1 MNEQEQEQ
9 DWLDRARA
17 GEQVAF
23 GLLIET
29 YQRPVFAL
37 TYRMLGDAA
46 EAEDAAQE
54 TFLRAYS
61 RLDQYDPKR
70 KFSTWLFSIANYHCI
85 DRLRK
90 RRVQFVGLD
99 ESPVVFTLQSDA
111 DRPEQETLAAEQAAE
126 MQALVSQL
134 EPDYRTPLVLRYWND
149 CTYQEIADVM
159 DISVPAVKSRLFRA
173 RKKLASL
180 YEAAQQPHPAEPH
193 PGSADLA
200 TQVRAND
207 SDQTDRPAARFDSAG
222 EKQEEGEDWKAQA
235 IPLHWALTSGA
246 GL

>member
-1 MNEQEQEQ
+1 MNEQ

-17 GEQVAF
+17 GDQAAF

-37 TYRMLGDAA
+37 TYRMLGDLS

-61 RLDQYDPKR
+61 RLDQYDPGR

-99 ESPVVFTLQSDA
+99 ESPVVFSLESESSQ
-111 DRPEQETLAAEQAAE
+111 PEAETLAVEQAEE
-126 MQALVSQL
+126 MQALVNQL
-134 EPDYRTPLVLRYWND
+134 EPEYRTPLVLRYWND
-149 CTYQEIADVM
+149 CSYQEIADVM
-159 DISVPAVKSRLFRA
+159 DISVAAVKSRLFRA
-173 RKKLASL
+173 RKKLAEL
-180 YEAAQQPHPAEPH
+180 YEAAEQPHTVEGLTAPSSLYGEIH
-193 PGSADLA
+193 GGRD
-200 TQVRAND
+200 D
-207 SDQTDRPAARFDSAG
+207 EMDQPAARFDSAG
-222 EKQEEGEDWKAQA
+222 QKAEPEERWKALT
-235 IPLHWALTSGA
+235 IPLHRALTSGA

>member
-1 MNEQEQEQ
+1 MNEQEQ

-17 GEQVAF
+17 GEQAAF

-37 TYRMLGDAA
+37 TYRMLGDAT

-61 RLDQYDPKR
+61 RLEQYDPKR

-99 ESPVVFTLQSDA
+99 ESPVVFTLQSDSA
-111 DRPEQETLAAEQAAE
+111 GPEQETLAAEQAEE

-180 YEAAQQPHPAEPH
+180 YEAAQQPHPAETN
-193 PGSADLA
+193 SAPAQLTAQANTRSND
-200 TQVRAND
+200 RA
-207 SDQTDRPAARFDSAG
+207 DQPAAKYDSSA
-222 EKQEEGEDWKAQA
+222 KTADQEDRWTAQA

-246 GL
+246 GS

>member
-1 MNEQEQEQ
+1 MNEQEQ

-17 GEQVAF
+17 GEKAAF
-23 GLLIET
+23 GLLVET

-37 TYRMLGDAA
+37 TYRMLGDVS

-61 RLDQYDPKR
+61 RLDQYDPGR

-90 RRVQFVGLD
+90 RRVQLVGLD
-99 ESPVVFTLQSDA
+99 ESPVVYSLEGDSA
-111 DRPEQETLAAEQAAE
+111 RPEADTLALEQAEE

-134 EPDYRTPLVLRYWND
+134 EPDYRTPLVLRYWHD
-149 CTYQEIADVM
+149 CSYQEIADVM

-180 YEAAQQPHPAEPH
+180 YEAAQQPRGAAP
-193 PGSADLA
+193 S
-200 TQVRAND
+200 QV
-207 SDQTDRPAARFDSAG
+207 AARLKTLGGEEYSGRGKQQAVRSDSG
-222 EKQEEGEDWKAQA
+222 TNPPDSEEEWVAKA
-235 IPLHWALTSGA
+235 IPLHLALANGG

>member
-1 MNEQEQEQ
+1 MNEQEQ

-17 GEQVAF
+17 GEQEAF
-23 GLLIET
+23 GFLVET

-37 TYRMLGDAA
+37 AYRMLGDVS

-61 RLDQYDPKR
+61 RLNQYDPGR

-90 RRVQFVGLD
+90 RRVQFVDLD
-99 ESPVVFTLQSDA
+99 ESPVVFTLEGESA
-111 DRPEQETLAAEQAAE
+111 RPEEETLAVEQAEE
-126 MQALVSQL
+126 MQALVNQL

-149 CTYQEIADVM
+149 CSYQEIADVM

-173 RKKLASL
+173 RKKLAEL
-180 YEAAQQPHPAEPH
+180 YEAAQQTHRAE
-193 PGSADLA
+193 GARASAGLSGQIQA
-200 TQVRAND
+200 AQ
-207 SDQTDRPAARFDSAG
+207 SDETSQQSARFEAAG
-222 EKQEEGEDWKAQA
+222 RSEEQDEGWTAQTVL
-235 IPLHWALTSGA
+235 LHRALTSGA
-246 GL
+246 SL

>member
-1 MNEQEQEQ
+1 MNEQEQ

-17 GEQVAF
+17 GEQEAF
-23 GLLIET
+23 GRLVET

-37 TYRMLGDAA
+37 TYRMLGDLS

-61 RLDQYDPKR
+61 RLDQYDPGR

-99 ESPVVFTLQSDA
+99 ESPVVYSLESESS
-111 DRPEQETLAAEQAAE
+111 RPEAETLAMEQAEE
-126 MQALVSQL
+126 MQALVNQL
-134 EPDYRTPLVLRYWND
+134 EPEYRTPLVLRYWND
-149 CTYQEIADVM
+149 CSYQEIADVM
-159 DISVPAVKSRLFRA
+159 DISVAAVKSRLFRA
-173 RKKLASL
+173 RKKLAEL
-180 YEAAQQPHPAEPH
+180 YEAAQQPHLVASPSGYYGTVQGTREDEMNQPV
-193 PGSADLA
+193 
-200 TQVRAND
+200 T
-207 SDQTDRPAARFDSAG
+207 RFDSAG
-222 EKQEEGEDWKAQA
+222 QKAELGERWKALA
-235 IPLHWALTSGA
+235 IPLHRALTSGA

>member
-1 MNEQEQEQ
+1 MNEQEQ

-17 GEQVAF
+17 GEQTAF
-23 GLLIET
+23 GLLVET

-37 TYRMLGDAA
+37 TYRMLGDLT

-54 TFLRAYS
+54 TFLRAYA
-61 RLDQYDPKR
+61 RLDQYDPGR

-99 ESPVVFTLQSDA
+99 ESPVVFSLEGDSAQ
-111 DRPEQETLAAEQAAE
+111 PERDTLAAEQAEE
-126 MQALVSQL
+126 MQALVNQM
-134 EPDYRTPLVLRYWND
+134 EPNYRTPLVLRYWHD
-149 CTYQEIADVM
+149 CSYQEIADVM

-180 YEAAQQPHPAEPH
+180 YEAAQQPHNVEPPQASVSLSGQMHERRSDEADQSAAQFVSAGATAEPEAKWTV
-193 PGSADLA
+193 P
-200 TQVRAND
+200 T
-207 SDQTDRPAARFDSAG
+207 
-222 EKQEEGEDWKAQA
+222 
-235 IPLHWALTSGA
+235 IPLHMARISGA

>member
-1 MNEQEQEQ
+1 MNEQEQG
-9 DWLDRARA
+9 WLDRARA
-17 GEQVAF
+17 GEQTAF
-23 GLLIET
+23 GLLVET

-37 TYRMLGDAA
+37 TYRMLGNYS

-61 RLDQYDPKR
+61 RLHQYDPQH

-99 ESPVVFTLQSDA
+99 ESPVVFSLESESA
-111 DRPEQETLAAEQAAE
+111 GPEKEALAAEQAEE
-126 MQALVSQL
+126 MQALVNQL

-149 CTYQEIADVM
+149 CSYQEIADVM
-159 DISVPAVKSRLFRA
+159 DISVAAVKSRLFRA
-173 RKKLASL
+173 RKKLVTL
-180 YEAAQQPHPAEPH
+180 YETAQQPHRVEPSKTD
-193 PGSADLA
+193 PKLTGQL
-200 TQVRAND
+200 N
-207 SDQTDRPAARFDSAG
+207 DRPDDEAEESAIHFDSAG
-222 EKQEEGEDWKAQA
+222 QA
-235 IPLHWALTSGA
+235 ETWREATVPLHLALISGA

>member
-1 MNEQEQEQ
+1 MNELEQ

-17 GEQVAF
+17 GEQAAF

-37 TYRMLGDAA
+37 TYRMLGDVA

-54 TFLRAYS
+54 TFLRAYA
-61 RLDQYDPKR
+61 RLHQYDPGR

-90 RRVQFVGLD
+90 RRLQFVGLD
-99 ESPVVFTLQSDA
+99 ESPVVFSLESES
-111 DRPEQETLAAEQAAE
+111 DRPEKETLAAEQAEE
-126 MQALVSQL
+126 MQALVNQL

-159 DISVPAVKSRLFRA
+159 DISLPAVKSRLFRA

-180 YEAAQQPHPAEPH
+180 YEAAQQPHRAEQPQASVKLSGQVHERPNDEAAQPAV
-193 PGSADLA
+193 
-200 TQVRAND
+200 Q
-207 SDQTDRPAARFDSAG
+207 FDA
-222 EKQEEGEDWKAQA
+222 EGETGHTGERWTAQA
-235 IPLHWALTSGA
+235 IPLHFALTSGA

>member
-1 MNEQEQEQ
+1 MNEQEQG
-9 DWLDRARA
+9 WLERARA
-17 GEQVAF
+17 GEQTAF
-23 GLLIET
+23 GLLVET

-37 TYRMLGDAA
+37 TYRMLGDYS

-61 RLDQYDPKR
+61 RLHQYDPQH

-99 ESPVVFTLQSDA
+99 ESPVVFSLQSESA
-111 DRPEQETLAAEQAAE
+111 GPEKEALAAEQAKE
-126 MQALVSQL
+126 MQALVNQL

-149 CTYQEIADVM
+149 CSYQEIADVM
-159 DISVPAVKSRLFRA
+159 DISVAAVKSRLFRA
-173 RKKLASL
+173 RKKLARL
-180 YEAAQQPHPAEPH
+180 YETAHQPHRVGPSETDPKL
-193 PGSADLA
+193 SRQL
-200 TQVRAND
+200 N
-207 SDQTDRPAARFDSAG
+207 DRPDDEAEEFAIHFDSAG
-222 EKQEEGEDWKAQA
+222 QA
-235 IPLHWALTSGA
+235 EIWREATVPLHLALMSGA

>member
-1 MNEQEQEQ
+1 MNEQEQ

-17 GEQVAF
+17 GEQEAF
-23 GLLIET
+23 GLLVET

-37 TYRMLGDAA
+37 TYRMLGDLS

-61 RLDQYDPKR
+61 RLDQYDPGR

-99 ESPVVFTLQSDA
+99 ESPVVFSLESESA
-111 DRPEQETLAAEQAAE
+111 KPEAETLAAEQAEE
-126 MQALVSQL
+126 MQALVNQL
-134 EPDYRTPLVLRYWND
+134 EPEYRTPLVLRYWND
-149 CTYQEIADVM
+149 CSYQEIADVM
-159 DISVPAVKSRLFRA
+159 DISVAAVKSRLFRA
-173 RKKLASL
+173 RKKLAEL
-180 YEAAQQPHPAEPH
+180 YEAAQQPHRVEGIRAPA
-193 PGSADLA
+193 GLSGQADEERIEDLN
-200 TQVRAND
+200 QPN
-207 SDQTDRPAARFDSAG
+207 ARFDAA
-222 EKQEEGEDWKAQA
+222 EAEERWTALTL
-235 IPLHWALTSGA
+235 PLHRALTSGA

>member
-1 MNEQEQEQ
+1 MNENEQ

-17 GEQVAF
+17 GEQAAF
-23 GLLIET
+23 GLLVET
-29 YQRPVFAL
+29 YQRPVLAL
-37 TYRMLGDAA
+37 TYRMLGDAS

-54 TFLRAYS
+54 TFLRAYA
-61 RLDQYDPKR
+61 RLDQYDPGR

-99 ESPVVFTLQSDA
+99 ESPVVFSLESSS
-111 DRPEQETLAAEQAAE
+111 DRPEADTLAVEQAEE
-126 MQALVSQL
+126 MQALVNQL

-149 CTYQEIADVM
+149 CSYQEIADVM

-180 YEAAQQPHPAEPH
+180 YETAQQPHQVEAHQASGTLTEQLH
-193 PGSADLA
+193 ESRSDEA
-200 TQVRAND
+200 TQPTT
-207 SDQTDRPAARFDSAG
+207 QFDS
-222 EKQEEGEDWKAQA
+222 EEQSAEAEERWTALT
-235 IPLHWALTSGA
+235 IPLHRALTSGA